1 MSLKVNTCYMSRYSG
16 REFKWDG
23 EQVWTRLPGDIW
35 RLADGWPQPSMSK
48 NDLEYYVNKGEFYEA
63 D

>member
-23 EQVWTRLPGDIW
+23 EQVWTRLPAISGGW
-35 RLADGWPQPSMSK
+35 RLVGL
-48 NDLEYYVNKGEFYEA
+48 NRR
-63 D
+63 